1 MRILERSLF
10 LEAEVTRSLSN
21 GGGILKSGWVVV
33 DPANTR
39 IIDSNARAEARL
51 KELAMELAVQCGEEP
66 DFADGFTQ
74 GISAVE
80 VSQLIRDGEGSIVG
94 ENQEFDETLQAQ
106 EGFAQQP
113 GQVQEELIAEAQA
126 QIEQMREEALAEIE
140 QVKVQVIEEARGQ
153 GYQEGFEQGQNDGF
167 AQGHQDGLDSVA
179 EERGQIQIEADQLRA
194 ALEEEYQRKIKELE
208 PVFIDMLTGIYEHIF
223 HVSLKNSREL
233 IIYLIQNTMRNIETG
248 STYLIH
254 VSKEDYPFASMQ
266 KRELIKG
273 TNIALENVELLEDVT
288 LGKNECMIETGNG
301 VFDCSLG
308 TQLEALNEELRLL
321 SYEP

>member
-1 MRILERSLF
+1 M
-10 LEAEVTRSLSN
+10 SN
-21 GGGILKSGWVVV
+21 GGGVLKSGWVVV
-33 DPANTR
+33 NPANTR
-39 IIDSNARAEARL
+39 IIDSNARAEAKL
-51 KELAMELAVQCGEEP
+51 KELAAELARQCGEEP

-74 GISAVE
+74 GINAVE
-80 VSQLIRDGEGSIVG
+80 VSELIRDNGDNIFGNEMPEVESPAP
-94 ENQEFDETLQAQ
+94 EQQA
-106 EGFAQQP
+106 AMR
-113 GQVQEELIAEAQA
+113 EELIAEAQA
-126 QIEQMREEALAEIE
+126 EIESMRQEALAEIE
-140 QVKVQVIEEARGQ
+140 QAKLQAVEEGRSQ

-179 EERGQIQIEADQLRA
+179 EEREHMLAELEMKNEQ
-194 ALEEEYQRKIKELE
+194 LEEEYQQRFREVE
-208 PVFIDMLTGIYEHIF
+208 PMFIDTLTGIYEHIF

-233 IIYLIQNTMRNIETG
+233 IVYLIQNTMRNIESG

-266 KRELIKG
+266 KKELIKG

-288 LGKNECMIETGNG
+288 LNKNECMIETGNG

-321 SYEP
+321 SYEG

>member
-1 MRILERSLF
+1 M
-10 LEAEVTRSLSN
+10 LSN
-21 GGGILKSGWVVV
+21 GGGILKSGWVKV

-39 IIDSNARAEARL
+39 IIDTNARAEARL
-51 KELAMELAVQCGEEP
+51 REMAVELARECGEEP
-66 DFADGFTQ
+66 EFADGFTQ

-80 VSQLIRDGEGSIVG
+80 VSQLIREGEENFIG
-94 ENQEFDETLQAQ
+94 ENQGVGAEEAFEDNSFPPQSY
-106 EGFAQQP
+106 P
-113 GQVQEELIAEAQA
+113 MQEELIADAQA

-140 QVKVQVIEEARGQ
+140 QMKAQALEEARSQ

-167 AQGHQDGLDSVA
+167 AQGHRDGLNSVA
-179 EERGQIQIEADQLRA
+179 EERKQVYTEAEQKMA
-194 ALEEEYQRKIKELE
+194 ALEEEYQQKIKELE
-208 PVFIDMLTGIYEHIF
+208 PVFISTLTGIYEHIF
-223 HVSLKNSREL
+223 HVNLKNSREL
-233 IIYLIQNTMRNIETG
+233 IVYLIQNTMRNIETG

-273 TNIALENVELLEDVT
+273 TNIASENVELLEDVT

>member
-1 MRILERSLF
+1 M
-10 LEAEVTRSLSN
+10 SN
-21 GGGILKSGWVVV
+21 GGILKSGWVVV

-80 VSQLIRDGEGSIVG
+80 VSQLIRDGEGNIVG
-94 ENQEFDETLQAQ
+94 DQQDGDGMLQPE
-106 EGFAQQP
+106 EGAAPPQS
-113 GQVQEELIAEAQA
+113 GQMQEELIAEAEA
-126 QIEQMREEALAEIE
+126 QIEQMRAEAMAEIE
-140 QVKVQVIEEARGQ
+140 QTRVQIIEEAKSE
-153 GYQEGFEQGQNDGF
+153 GYQQGFEQGQNDGF
-167 AQGHQDGLDSVA
+167 AQGHQDGLDSVTQEREQLHA
-179 EERGQIQIEADQLRA
+179 EAEQVRA
-194 ALEEEYQRKIKELE
+194 SLEEEYARKIKELE
-208 PVFIDMLTGIYEHIF
+208 PIFIDTLTGIYEHIF

-233 IIYLIQNTMRNIETG
+233 IVYLIQNTMRNIETG
-248 STYLIH
+248 GTYLIH

-273 TNIALENVELLEDVT
+273 TNIAIENVELLEDVT

>member
-1 MRILERSLF
+1 L
-10 LEAEVTRSLSN
+10 LSN
-21 GGGILKSGWVVV
+21 GGGILKSGWVKV

-39 IIDSNARAEARL
+39 IIDTNARAEARL
-51 KELAMELAVQCGEEP
+51 REMAVELARECGEEP
-66 DFADGFTQ
+66 EFADGFTQ

-80 VSQLIRDGEGSIVG
+80 VSQLIREGEENFIG
-94 ENQEFDETLQAQ
+94 ENQGVGVEEAFEDNSFPPQSY
-106 EGFAQQP
+106 P
-113 GQVQEELIAEAQA
+113 MQEELIADAQA

-140 QVKVQVIEEARGQ
+140 QMKAQALEEARSQ

-167 AQGHQDGLDSVA
+167 AQGHRDGLNSVA
-179 EERGQIQIEADQLRA
+179 EERKQVYTEAEQKMA
-194 ALEEEYQRKIKELE
+194 ALEEEYQQKIKELE
-208 PVFIDMLTGIYEHIF
+208 PVFISTLTGIYEHIF
-223 HVSLKNSREL
+223 HVNLKNSREL
-233 IIYLIQNTMRNIETG
+233 IVYLIQNTMRNIETG

-273 TNIALENVELLEDVT
+273 TNIAIENVELLEDVT

>member
-1 MRILERSLF
+1 M
-10 LEAEVTRSLSN
+10 
-21 GGGILKSGWVVV
+21 

-80 VSQLIRDGEGSIVG
+80 VSQLIRDGEGNIVG
-94 ENQEFDETLQAQ
+94 DQQDGDGILQPE
-106 EGFAQQP
+106 EGAAPPQS
-113 GQVQEELIAEAQA
+113 GQMQEELIAEAEA
-126 QIEQMREEALAEIE
+126 QIEQMRAEAMAEIE
-140 QVKVQVIEEARGQ
+140 QTRVQIIEEAKSE
-153 GYQEGFEQGQNDGF
+153 GYQQGFEQGQNDGF
-167 AQGHQDGLDSVA
+167 AQGHQDGLDSVTQEREQLHA
-179 EERGQIQIEADQLRA
+179 EAEQVRA
-194 ALEEEYQRKIKELE
+194 SLEEEYARKIKELE
-208 PVFIDMLTGIYEHIF
+208 PIFIDTLTGIYEHIF

-233 IIYLIQNTMRNIETG
+233 IVYLIQNTMRNIETG
-248 STYLIH
+248 GTYLIH

-273 TNIALENVELLEDVT
+273 TNIAIENVELLEDVT

>member
-1 MRILERSLF
+1 M
-10 LEAEVTRSLSN
+10 SN
-21 GGGILKSGWVVV
+21 GGILKSGWVVV

-74 GISAVE
+74 GINAVE
-80 VSQLIRDGEGSIVG
+80 VSQLIRDREGNMIGEEQG
-94 ENQEFDETLQAQ
+94 FDEAIQSE
-106 EGFAQQP
+106 EGFSPPQP
-113 GQVQEELIAEAQA
+113 SQAQEELIAEAQA

-140 QVKVQVIEEARGQ
+140 QTRIQILEEAKSE
-153 GYQEGFEQGQNDGF
+153 GYQQGFEQGQNDGF
-167 AQGHQDGLDSVA
+167 AQGHQDGLESVA
-179 EERGQIQIEADQLRA
+179 QEREQLQAEAEQVRT
-194 ALEEEYQRKIKELE
+194 ALENEYQRKIKELE
-208 PVFIDMLTGIYEHIF
+208 PVFIDTLTGIYEHIF

-233 IIYLIQNTMRNIETG
+233 IVYLIQNTMRNIETG
-248 STYLIH
+248 GTYLIH

-273 TNIALENVELLEDVT
+273 TNIAIENVELLEDVT

>member
-1 MRILERSLF
+1 M
-10 LEAEVTRSLSN
+10 SN
-21 GGGILKSGWVVV
+21 GGILKSGWVVV

-80 VSQLIRDGEGSIVG
+80 VSQLIRDGEGNIVG
-94 ENQEFDETLQAQ
+94 DQQDGDGMLQPEDGAAPPQ
-106 EGFAQQP
+106 S
-113 GQVQEELIAEAQA
+113 GQMQEELIAEAEA
-126 QIEQMREEALAEIE
+126 QIEQMRAEAMAEIE
-140 QVKVQVIEEARGQ
+140 QTRVQIIEEAKSE
-153 GYQEGFEQGQNDGF
+153 GYQQGFEQGQNDGF
-167 AQGHQDGLDSVA
+167 AQGHQDGLDSVTQEREQLHA
-179 EERGQIQIEADQLRA
+179 EAEQVRA
-194 ALEEEYQRKIKELE
+194 SLEEEYARKIKELE
-208 PVFIDMLTGIYEHIF
+208 PIFIDTLTGIYEHIF

-233 IIYLIQNTMRNIETG
+233 IVYLIQNTMRNIETG
-248 STYLIH
+248 GTYLIH

-273 TNIALENVELLEDVT
+273 TNIAIENVELLEDVT

>member
-1 MRILERSLF
+1 M
-10 LEAEVTRSLSN
+10 
-21 GGGILKSGWVVV
+21 V

-51 KELAMELAVQCGEEP
+51 KELAIELARECGEEP
-66 DFADGFTQ
+66 EFVDGFTQ

-80 VSQLIRDGEGSIVG
+80 VSQLIREGEGAMFG
-94 ENQEFDETLQAQ
+94 EEQGSDESA
-106 EGFAQQP
+106 QP
-113 GQVQEELIAEAQA
+113 GGGDFPPPPAQLQEELIADAQA
-126 QIEQMREEALAEIE
+126 QIEQMREAALAEIE
-140 QVKVQVIEEARGQ
+140 QAKIQIFEEARSQ
-153 GYQEGFEQGQNDGF
+153 GYQDGFAQGQNDGF
-167 AQGHQDGLDSVA
+167 AQGHQDGLGSVA
-179 EERGQIQIEADQLRA
+179 EEREQAQAQADQMMA
-194 ALEEEYQRKIKELE
+194 AIEEDYQQKLKELE
-208 PVFIDMLTGIYEHIF
+208 PIFIDTLTGIYEHIF

>member
-1 MRILERSLF
+1 M
-10 LEAEVTRSLSN
+10 SN
-21 GGGILKSGWVVV
+21 GGILKSGWVVV

-66 DFADGFTQ
+66 DFAEGFTQ

-80 VSQLIRDGEGSIVG
+80 VSQLIRDGEGNLVG
-94 ENQEFDETLQAQ
+94 EEQGFDDAMQSEEAVPTQQAVQMQED
-106 EGFAQQP
+106 
-113 GQVQEELIAEAQA
+113 LIAETQA
-126 QIEQMREEALAEIE
+126 QIEQMRDEAIAEIE
-140 QVKVQVIEEARGQ
+140 QTKIQMLEEARSQ

-167 AQGHQDGLDSVA
+167 AQGHQDGLNSVA
-179 EERGQIQIEADQLRA
+179 EEREQAQAEVEQMVA
-194 ALEEEYQRKIKELE
+194 ALEDEYQRKIKELE
-208 PVFIDMLTGIYEHIF
+208 PIFIDTLTGIYEHIF

-233 IIYLIQNTMRNIETG
+233 IVYLIQNTMRNIETG

-273 TNIALENVELLEDVT
+273 TNIALDNVELLEDVT

>member
-1 MRILERSLF
+1 M
-10 LEAEVTRSLSN
+10 SN
-21 GGGILKSGWVVV
+21 GGILKSGWVVV

-66 DFADGFTQ
+66 DFAEGFTQ

-80 VSQLIRDGEGSIVG
+80 VSQLIRDGEGNVVG
-94 ENQEFDETLQAQ
+94 EDQGSGEMMM
-106 EGFAQQP
+106 QP
-113 GQVQEELIAEAQA
+113 EENFPPPQPSQMQEELIAEAQA
-126 QIEQMREEALAEIE
+126 QIEQMREEAIAEIE
-140 QVKVQVIEEARGQ
+140 QTKIQILEEARSQ

-167 AQGHQDGLDSVA
+167 AQGHQDGLNSIAQEREQAQA
-179 EERGQIQIEADQLRA
+179 EAEQMMA
-194 ALEEEYQRKIKELE
+194 AMEDEYQRRIKELE
-208 PVFIDMLTGIYEHIF
+208 PIFIDTLTGIYEHIF

-233 IIYLIQNTMRNIETG
+233 IVYLIQNTMRNIETG

-273 TNIALENVELLEDVT
+273 TNIALDNVELLEDVT

>member
-1 MRILERSLF
+1 MRPRSSF
-10 LEAEVTRSLSN
+10 LEAEEMSSLSN
-21 GGGILKSGWVVV
+21 GGVLKSGWVVV

-39 IIDSNARAEARL
+39 IIDSNARAEAKL
-51 KELAMELAVQCGEEP
+51 KELALELARQCGDEA

-74 GISAVE
+74 GIDAVE
-80 VSQLIRDGEGSIVG
+80 VSRLIRGDEGSIIG
-94 ENQEFDETLQAQ
+94 GPGPDMQIQGTEAAFPE
-106 EGFAQQP
+106 QQ
-113 GQVQEELIAEAQA
+113 GGLSQEEIIAEAQA
-126 QIEQMREEALAEIE
+126 QIEDMRQEALEEIE
-140 QVKVQVIEEARGQ
+140 LARVRAVEEGRSQ
-153 GYQEGFEQGQNDGF
+153 GYQEGFEQGQNEGF

-179 EERGQIQIEADQLRA
+179 EEREQAYAEISEKIA
-194 ALEEEYQRKIKELE
+194 AVEEEYQQKLKELE
-208 PVFIDMLTGIYEHIF
+208 PRFIDTLTGIYEHIF

-233 IIYLIQNTMRNIETG
+233 IVHLIQNTMRNIEGG

-266 KRELIKG
+266 KRELVKG
-273 TNIALENVELLEDVT
+273 TNIALESVDLIEDVT
-288 LGKNECMIETGNG
+288 LNRNECMIETGNG

>member
-1 MRILERSLF
+1 M
-10 LEAEVTRSLSN
+10 TKSLSN
-21 GGGILKSGWVVV
+21 GGVLKSGWVMV

-51 KELAMELAVQCGEEP
+51 RELAIELARECGEEP
-66 DFADGFTQ
+66 DFADGFTE

-80 VSQLIRDGEGSIVG
+80 VSQLIRDGE
-94 ENQEFDETLQAQ
+94 ENVFGG
-106 EGFAQQP
+106 GFASDESGFSEEIAPPQP
-113 GQVQEELIAEAQA
+113 SSQMQEELIADAQA

-140 QVKVQVIEEARGQ
+140 QAKVQMMEEARSQ
-153 GYQEGFEQGQNDGF
+153 GYQEGFEQGQNNGF
-167 AQGHQDGLDSVA
+167 AQGHRDGLNSVA
-179 EERGQIQIEADQLRA
+179 AEREQVQIEAEQKIA
-194 ALEEEYQRKIKELE
+194 AIEEEYQQKIKELE
-208 PVFIDMLTGIYEHIF
+208 PVFIDTLTGIYEHIF

-233 IIYLIQNTMRNIETG
+233 IVYLIQNTMRNIETG

-266 KRELIKG
+266 KKELIKG
-273 TNIALENVELLEDVT
+273 TNIAIENVELLEDVT

>member
-1 MRILERSLF
+1 M
-10 LEAEVTRSLSN
+10 LSN
-21 GGGILKSGWVVV
+21 GGVLKSGWVVV

-51 KELAMELAVQCGEEP
+51 KELALELAVQCGEEP
-66 DFADGFTQ
+66 DFAEGFTQ

-80 VSQLIRDGEGSIVG
+80 VSQLIRDGEGNMIG
-94 ENQEFDETLQAQ
+94 EGQSFDETIPSEENFSPQPPIQA
-106 EGFAQQP
+106 
-113 GQVQEELIAEAQA
+113 QEELIAEAQA
-126 QIEQMREEALAEIE
+126 QIEQMREEAITEIE
-140 QVKVQVIEEARGQ
+140 QIKIQILEEAKSQ
-153 GYQEGFEQGQNDGF
+153 GYQEGFEQGKNEGF

-179 EERGQIQIEADQLRA
+179 EEREQMQVEAEQVRA
-194 ALEEEYQRKIKELE
+194 ALEEEIQRKIKELE
-208 PVFIDMLTGIYEHIF
+208 PMFIDTLTGIYEHIF
-223 HVSLKNSREL
+223 HVSFKNSREL
-233 IIYLIQNTMRNIETG
+233 IV
-248 STYLIH
+248 YLIH

-273 TNIALENVELLEDVT
+273 TNIAIESVELLEDVT

>member
-1 MRILERSLF
+1 M
-10 LEAEVTRSLSN
+10 SN
-21 GGGILKSGWVVV
+21 GGILKSGWVVV
-33 DPANTR
+33 DPENTR

-51 KELAMELAVQCGEEP
+51 RELAIELARECGEEP
-66 DFADGFTQ
+66 DFADGFTE
-74 GISAVE
+74 GINAVE
-80 VSQLIRDGEGSIVG
+80 VSQLVRDGE
-94 ENQEFDETLQAQ
+94 ENVFGGGFDEP
-106 EGFAQQP
+106 GFSEEIAPPQSS
-113 GQVQEELIAEAQA
+113 GQMQEELIADAQA

-140 QVKVQVIEEARGQ
+140 QIKTQKMEEARNQ
-153 GYQEGFEQGQNDGF
+153 GYQEGFQQGKNDGY
-167 AQGHQDGLDSVA
+167 AQGHRDGLNSVA
-179 EERGQIQIEADQLRA
+179 QEREQVQIEAEQKLA
-194 ALEEEYQRKIKELE
+194 AIEEEYQQKIKELE
-208 PVFIDMLTGIYEHIF
+208 PVFIDTLTGIYEHIF

-233 IIYLIQNTMRNIETG
+233 IVYLIQNTMRNIETG

-273 TNIALENVELLEDVT
+273 TNIAIENVELLEDVT

>member
-1 MRILERSLF
+1 M
-10 LEAEVTRSLSN
+10 
-21 GGGILKSGWVVV
+21 

-80 VSQLIRDGEGSIVG
+80 VSQLIRDGEGNIVG
-94 ENQEFDETLQAQ
+94 DQQDGDGMMQPE
-106 EGFAQQP
+106 EGAAPPQS
-113 GQVQEELIAEAQA
+113 GQMQEELIAEAQA
-126 QIEQMREEALAEIE
+126 QIEQMRAEALEEIE
-140 QVKVQVIEEARGQ
+140 QTRVQIIEEAKSE
-153 GYQEGFEQGQNDGF
+153 GYQQGFEQGQNDGF
-167 AQGHQDGLDSVA
+167 AQGHQDGLDSVTQEREQLHA
-179 EERGQIQIEADQLRA
+179 EAEQVRA
-194 ALEEEYQRKIKELE
+194 SLEEEYARKIKELE
-208 PVFIDMLTGIYEHIF
+208 PIFIDTLTGIYEHIF

-233 IIYLIQNTMRNIETG
+233 IVYLIQNTMRNIETG
-248 STYLIH
+248 GTYLIH

-273 TNIALENVELLEDVT
+273 TNIAIENVELLEDVT

>member
-1 MRILERSLF
+1 M
-10 LEAEVTRSLSN
+10 TRSLSN
-21 GGGILKSGWVVV
+21 GGILKSGWVVV

-51 KELAMELAVQCGEEP
+51 RELAMELAVQCGEEP
-66 DFADGFTQ
+66 DFAEGFTQ

-80 VSQLIRDGEGSIVG
+80 VSQLIRDGEGNVVG
-94 ENQEFDETLQAQ
+94 EDQGSGEMMM
-106 EGFAQQP
+106 QP
-113 GQVQEELIAEAQA
+113 EENFPPPQPSQMQEELIAEAQA
-126 QIEQMREEALAEIE
+126 QIEQMREEAIAEIE
-140 QVKVQVIEEARGQ
+140 QTKIQILEEARSQ

-167 AQGHQDGLDSVA
+167 AQGHQDGLNSIAQEREQAQA
-179 EERGQIQIEADQLRA
+179 EAEQMMA
-194 ALEEEYQRKIKELE
+194 AMEDEYQRRIKELE
-208 PVFIDMLTGIYEHIF
+208 PIFIDTLTGIYEHIF

-233 IIYLIQNTMRNIETG
+233 IVYLIQNTMRNIETG

-273 TNIALENVELLEDVT
+273 TNIALDNVELLEDVT

>member
-1 MRILERSLF
+1 M
-10 LEAEVTRSLSN
+10 LSN
-21 GGGILKSGWVVV
+21 GGVLKSGWVVV

-51 KELAMELAVQCGEEP
+51 KELALELAVQCGEEP
-66 DFADGFTQ
+66 DFAEGFTQ

-80 VSQLIRDGEGSIVG
+80 VSQLIRDGEGNMIG
-94 ENQEFDETLQAQ
+94 EGQSFDETMQSEESFSPQPPIQA
-106 EGFAQQP
+106 
-113 GQVQEELIAEAQA
+113 QEELIAEAQA
-126 QIEQMREEALAEIE
+126 QIEQMREEAITEIE
-140 QVKVQVIEEARGQ
+140 QIKVQILEEAKSQ
-153 GYQEGFEQGQNDGF
+153 GYQEGFEQGKNEGF

-179 EERGQIQIEADQLRA
+179 EEREQMQVEAEQVRA
-194 ALEEEYQRKIKELE
+194 ALEEEIQRKIKELE
-208 PVFIDMLTGIYEHIF
+208 PMFIDTLTGIYEHIF

-233 IIYLIQNTMRNIETG
+233 IVYLIQNTMRNIETG

>member
-1 MRILERSLF
+1 M
-10 LEAEVTRSLSN
+10 LSN
-21 GGGILKSGWVVV
+21 GGGILKSGWVKV

-39 IIDSNARAEARL
+39 IIDTNARAEARL
-51 KELAMELAVQCGEEP
+51 REMAVELARECGEEP
-66 DFADGFTQ
+66 EFADGFTQ

-80 VSQLIRDGEGSIVG
+80 VSQLIREGEENFIG
-94 ENQEFDETLQAQ
+94 ENQGVGAEEAFEDNSFPPQSY
-106 EGFAQQP
+106 P
-113 GQVQEELIAEAQA
+113 MQEELIADAQA

-140 QVKVQVIEEARGQ
+140 QMKAQALEEARSQ

-167 AQGHQDGLDSVA
+167 AQGHQDGLNSMA
-179 EERGQIQIEADQLRA
+179 EQREQVQIEAEQKMA
-194 ALEEEYQRKIKELE
+194 AIEEEYQQKIKELE
-208 PVFIDMLTGIYEHIF
+208 PVFIDTLTGIYEHIF
-223 HVSLKNSREL
+223 HVNLKNSREL
-233 IIYLIQNTMRNIETG
+233 IVYLIQNTMRNIETG

-266 KRELIKG
+266 KKELIKG
-273 TNIALENVELLEDVT
+273 TNIAIENVELLEDVT

>member
-1 MRILERSLF
+1 M
-10 LEAEVTRSLSN
+10 SN
-21 GGGILKSGWVVV
+21 GGILKSGWVVV

-80 VSQLIRDGEGSIVG
+80 VSQLIRDGE
-94 ENQEFDETLQAQ
+94 
-106 EGFAQQP
+106 
-113 GQVQEELIAEAQA
+113 A
-126 QIEQMREEALAEIE
+126 QIEQMRAEAMAEIE
-140 QVKVQVIEEARGQ
+140 QTRVQIIEEAKSE
-153 GYQEGFEQGQNDGF
+153 GYQQGFEQGQNDGF
-167 AQGHQDGLDSVA
+167 AQGHQDGLDSVTQEREQLHA
-179 EERGQIQIEADQLRA
+179 EAEQVRA
-194 ALEEEYQRKIKELE
+194 SLEEEYARKIKELE
-208 PVFIDMLTGIYEHIF
+208 PIFIDTLTGIYEHIF

-233 IIYLIQNTMRNIETG
+233 IVYLIQNTMRNIETG
-248 STYLIH
+248 GTYLIH

-273 TNIALENVELLEDVT
+273 TNIAIENVELLEDVT